1 MVVELKRKLTA
12 VGIAL
17 QVLLAITG
25 ALALTS
31 GTSNTALHATTSSE
45 ISQAMDKA
53 DAEFK
58 RAFLAVREADAAGAD
73 KEKMAILVERLNSV
87 LGMIDEAERLRVE
100 GEIEEASAMAGRT
113 IDISKGIVSEAIE
126 LRDEASRGTYYG
138 KAFAFGMAPVASL
151 IVTVG
156 SICGWKWWRRY
167 QIDRIMRMEIK
178 RIKEPEEEK

>member
-1 MVVELKRKLTA
+1 VGLKGKLTA

-17 QVLLAITG
+17 LILIAITG

-31 GTSNTALHATTSSE
+31 ETSNTALHATTSSE
-45 ISQAMDKA
+45 ISQAIDKA

-100 GEIEEASAMAGRT
+100 GEIEEASAVAGRT
-113 IDISKGIVSEAIE
+113 IDISKGIVSEAFE

-151 IVTVG
+151 VVTVG
-156 SICGWKWWRRY
+156 SIYGWKWWRRY
-167 QIDRIMRMEIK
+167 KIDRIMRMEIK